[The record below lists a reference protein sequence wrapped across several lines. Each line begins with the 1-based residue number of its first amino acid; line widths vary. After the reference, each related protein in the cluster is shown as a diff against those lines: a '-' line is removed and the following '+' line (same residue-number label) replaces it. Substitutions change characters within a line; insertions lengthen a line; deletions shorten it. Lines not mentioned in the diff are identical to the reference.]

1 MAETIGEAL
10 GQVPGGSGLGVTVM
24 QRIMGLVCEHKV
36 LPLTQSPPPYVTGLE
51 VVNRARS
58 GGIDQGKP
66 VFGTFKGERY
76 NERLR

>member
-36 LPLTQSPPPYVTGLE
+36 LPLTQSTPP
-51 VVNRARS
+51 S
-58 GGIDQGKP
+58 GEL
-66 VFGTFKGERY
+66 VREFGGVRVETP
-76 NERLR
+76 